1 MAFILTHVKTA
12 PAISISAAL
21 IAVTVF
27 GTATTP
33 SGADTVTT
41 AHAIAMHGKPKYAA
55 GFTHFD
61 YVNPGAPKGGV
72 LRLARESSFDSFHPY
87 IAKGSPATT
96 DSGAAVIPF
105 ITANETLLALSAD
118 EPYTAYGLIAES
130 ITWPADRSWV
140 VFDLHPQARWHDG
153 AAITAADVVWSFR
166 TLTAAGR
173 PFYRSL
179 FAGVRNVEELGERRV
194 KFTFAG
200 GESREMPLLVGQMPV
215 LPRHYWRQRDFAKTT
230 LEPPLGSGPYRI
242 KKFEAGRYV
251 IEERVKNYWGRDLP
265 VNRGLHNFDQKRTDY
280 YRDITAIRLALK
292 SGRIDFRHENTAK
305 AWALDYGIDA
315 VTEGRLIKDW
325 IPSRKPTGMQ
335 AFIYNVRRPVFRQ
348 PLVREALAY
357 AFDYE
362 WTNRALFFGQYK
374 RTRSYFSNSD
384 LASDGLPADAELALL
399 NRYRGRIPARV
410 FEQAYRPP
418 ATDGGGWPREN
429 LLHAARLLKQAG
441 WVVKD
446 FRLVHGETGEA
457 FTFEF
462 MIGASGFERI
472 LLPFVRN
479 LKRLG
484 IEARVRVVDYAQY
497 VRRARSFDFDM
508 MVHAFGQTESPGNE
522 QRALWGSADADRP
535 GSRNYIGIKNEVVD
549 ELAKLVATATTR
561 ENLIARTRAL
571 DRVLLWNFY
580 VIPNWHLPAVRILY
594 WDKFSRPAAPVRAGE
609 MLSRWWFDQ
618 NKAAALE
625 AGAGGGGEQQ

>member
-27 GTATTP
+27 GTATTT

-153 AAITAADVVWSFR
+153 TAITAADVVWSFH
-166 TLTAAGR
+166 TLAAAGR

-292 SGRIDFRHENTAK
+292 SGRIDFRHETTAK

-549 ELAKLVATATTR
+549 ELAELVATATTR

>member
-27 GTATTP
+27 GTATTT

-153 AAITAADVVWSFR
+153 AAITAADVVWSFH

-292 SGRIDFRHENTAK
+292 SGRIDFRHETTAK

-549 ELAKLVATATTR
+549 ELAELVATATTR